1 MRGTKLFAGLLAAL
15 LVLSACSSVKLD
27 ESAPLEDRAG
37 KTSAS
42 AKVNSGSSTGSA
54 PGANANKNA
63 GKNGSE
69 SDLANSSANAANA
82 ANGSA
87 NAANAANGSANAT
100 NLKKGDRG
108 SDSLNDPSSILAK
121 RSIFFDL
128 DSFVVKDEFK
138 SVIDAH
144 SQYLIA
150 HPDRKVII
158 QGNTDERGG
167 SEYNLALGQKRA
179 EAVRRALSLLGVPD
193 GQMEAVSF
201 GKEKP
206 KATGRDE
213 SAWAE
218 NRRADIA
225 Y

>member
-27 ESAPLEDRAG
+27 ESAPLEDRGG

-42 AKVNSGSSTGSA
+42 AKANSGSSTGSA
-54 PGANANKNA
+54 PGANANASKNA
-63 GKNGSE
+63 GKTGSE
-69 SDLANSSANAANA
+69 SDLANSSANAAN
-82 ANGSA
+82 GSA
-87 NAANAANGSANAT
+87 SAT

-108 SDSLNDPSSILAK
+108 NDSLNDPGSILAK
-121 RSIFFDL
+121 RSIYFDL